1 MEIQLL
7 CIGKTDRSF
16 WAEALEMYEKRL
28 QHYVK
33 FSIRYLA
40 DVKTSKKSDP
50 SKIKLEETKLL
61 LEKIKP
67 GDMVILLDEK
77 GKMFNSAEF
86 SKEIENQM
94 NSGKKKV
101 LFVIGGAYGF
111 SEELYQKFPERMAL
125 SKMTFSHQMVR
136 LFFCEQLYR
145 AYTIINNHPYHNA

>member
-125 SKMTFSHQMVR
+125 SEMTFSHQMVR

>member
-33 FSIRYLA
+33 FSILYLA

>member
-67 GDMVILLDEK
+67 GEMVILLDEK

>member
-67 GDMVILLDEK
+67 GDMVFLLDEK

>member
-28 QHYVK
+28 QHFVK
-33 FSIRYLA
+33 FSILYLA

>member
-67 GDMVILLDEK
+67 GDMVILLNEK

>member
-136 LFFCEQLYR
+136 LFFASSYIEPIQ
-145 AYTIINNHPYHNA
+145 